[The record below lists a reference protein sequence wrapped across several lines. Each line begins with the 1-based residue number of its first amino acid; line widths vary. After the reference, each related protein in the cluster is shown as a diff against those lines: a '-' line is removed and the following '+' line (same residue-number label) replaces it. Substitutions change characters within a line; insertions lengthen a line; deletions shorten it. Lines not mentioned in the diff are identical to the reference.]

1 MAKLIFTSRYIRD
14 APPEHLQNYVRYI
27 STREGVEKADESKKN
42 LPATSAQKDLIR
54 QLLKDMPESKDMLEY
69 EDYCRCSTIGNA
81 SEFIT
86 QAMERNLDMAAMK
99 ENYVDYLANRPRVER
114 IGEHGLFTDA
124 GRPVILSE
132 VQKEVSGHKGPVWT
146 HVVSLRREDAA
157 RLGYDSAREWMALLR
172 SKRAML
178 SRHMKIDSAD
188 LRWYAAFHNEGHHPH
203 VHLMVYSAKDNDG
216 FLTKAGIEAMR
227 SELAHDIFR
236 QDFAQIYEGQN
247 LARSSLKEKAAERMC
262 LLTDGMLQGVCENP
276 VIGEKLQQLS
286 GRLKNTGGKKV
297 YGYLKAD
304 VKRLVDQIV
313 DELVKDPAV
322 SEAYR
327 AWGEWQD
334 QIRLAYSSKA
344 PPLPPLSSQK
354 QLKSIKNMVIAEALK
369 LGGHHFLSETSGQE
383 RNRAEVRLDE
393 LEGERISDGSEEIE
407 ETEIE
412 TKAEAKI
419 EAETEPD
426 PADVGSMLEAEE
438 FLSEPEA
445 DVPVPFEAEEK
456 NSAKA
461 EWSRQYKL
469 ARSYLY
475 GSKKVPQDFQEAM
488 RLFCQEAERGNA
500 LAMYD
505 LGRMWADGLGVEADP
520 DAAREWYRKALN
532 AFLSAEKELPERK
545 KTYLQYRIGKMYLAG
560 LGTEQD
566 YETAALWLERAA
578 EKSHKCAQYTLAGLY
593 AKGQGVEKDLKHA
606 FELYHA
612 SAIQGNPYASYEMA
626 KMFRDGTGTKKS
638 AVQAEEHFQD
648 AFSGFQVLE
657 EQSHDDKLQYRLGQM
672 LYQGIGTER
681 DEEEAVRY
689 WQQAA
694 KLGNVNAQYALGKFW
709 LDTGTGDV
717 QQAAAWLE
725 KAANEGNTSAQYV
738 LAKLY
743 LEGCLGEK
751 DVEKAGKLFQ
761 KAAEQGN
768 GFAAYRLGRLYL
780 EGEEIPKDMVAAVR
794 WLTEAAEQELPSAQ
808 YTLGCLYL
816 KGEEIPKDMGK
827 AVAWLRKAAL
837 QGNEYAQYRLGS
849 LYLLGEDVPQDL
861 EEAIRWL
868 ELSADQGNQY
878 AQYALGKLFLY
889 GQPGMLRDKEKAVL
903 FLEASA
909 AQGNIYAQFLLE
921 NLDSFRDPDLILA
934 ATRLMHHLSRIF
946 QEDYRKASGGSGM
959 GHIDRRRRQK
969 LQEKRMAQGHRKD
982 DHEPQQSM

>member
-86 QAMERNLDMAAMK
+86 QVMERNLDMAAMK

-188 LRWYAAFHNEGHHPH
+188 LRWYAAFRNEGHHPH

-236 QDFAQIYEGQN
+236 QDFAQIYEEQN
-247 LARSSLKEKAAERMC
+247 LARSSLKKKAAERMC
-262 LLTDGMLQGVCENP
+262 LLADGMLQGVCESTI
-276 VIGEKLQQLS
+276 IGEKLQQLS
-286 GRLKNTGGKKV
+286 GRLKNTEGKKV

-313 DELVKDPAV
+313 DELAKDPTV

-334 QIRLAYSSKA
+334 QIRLTYSSKA

-369 LGGHHFLSETSGQE
+369 LGGHHFLSESSEQGRIQT
-383 RNRAEVRLDE
+383 EVCLDE
-393 LEGERISDGSEEIE
+393 LVEERIPDGSEEIDGD
-407 ETEIE
+407 TE
-412 TKAEAKI
+412 I
-419 EAETEPD
+419 EAETEVESD
-426 PADVGSMLEAEE
+426 PADAESILEAEE
-438 FLSEPEA
+438 FLSELEP
-445 DVPVPFEAEEK
+445 DVPDLSERDEK

-488 RLFCQEAERGNA
+488 RLFCQEAEQGNA

-520 DAAREWYRKALN
+520 EAAREWYRKALN

-560 LGTEQD
+560 LGTDQD

-578 EKSHKCAQYTLAGLY
+578 EKSHKYAQYTLAGLY
-593 AKGQGVEKDLKHA
+593 AKGQGVERDLKHA
-606 FELYHA
+606 FALYHA
-612 SAIQGNPYASYEMA
+612 SAIQGIP
-626 KMFRDGTGTKKS
+626 
-638 AVQAEEHFQD
+638 VQAPQPFGHLVET
-648 AFSGFQVLE
+648 AQV
-657 EQSHDDKLQYRLGQM
+657 
-672 LYQGIGTER
+672 
-681 DEEEAVRY
+681 
-689 WQQAA
+689 
-694 KLGNVNAQYALGKFW
+694 
-709 LDTGTGDV
+709 
-717 QQAAAWLE
+717 
-725 KAANEGNTSAQYV
+725 
-738 LAKLY
+738 
-743 LEGCLGEK
+743 
-751 DVEKAGKLFQ
+751 
-761 KAAEQGN
+761 
-768 GFAAYRLGRLYL
+768 
-780 EGEEIPKDMVAAVR
+780 
-794 WLTEAAEQELPSAQ
+794 
-808 YTLGCLYL
+808 
-816 KGEEIPKDMGK
+816 
-827 AVAWLRKAAL
+827 
-837 QGNEYAQYRLGS
+837 
-849 LYLLGEDVPQDL
+849 
-861 EEAIRWL
+861 
-868 ELSADQGNQY
+868 
-878 AQYALGKLFLY
+878 
-889 GQPGMLRDKEKAVL
+889 
-903 FLEASA
+903 
-909 AQGNIYAQFLLE
+909 
-921 NLDSFRDPDLILA
+921 FR
-934 ATRLMHHLSRIF
+934 
-946 QEDYRKASGGSGM
+946 
-959 GHIDRRRRQK
+959 
-969 LQEKRMAQGHRKD
+969 RKD
-982 DHEPQQSM
+982 YFPHQTILQFRKF

>member
-14 APPEHLQNYVRYI
+14 APSEHLQNYVRYI
-27 STREGVEKADESKKN
+27 STREGVEKADESKKS
-42 LPATSAQKDLIR
+42 LPTTSAQKDLIR

-69 EDYCRCSTIGNA
+69 EDYRQHATIGNA

-86 QAMERNLDMAAMK
+86 QALERNLDMAAMK

-124 GRPVILSE
+124 GKPVILTE
-132 VQKEVSGHKGPVWT
+132 VQKEVSDHKGPVWT
-146 HVVSLRREDAA
+146 HVISLRREDAA

-172 SKRAML
+172 SKRAMF

-188 LRWYAAFHNEGHHPH
+188 LKWYAAFHNEGHHPH

-262 LLTDGMLQGVCENP
+262 LLADGMLQGVCESTI
-276 VIGEKLQQLS
+276 IGEKLQQLS
-286 GRLKNTGGKKV
+286 GRLKNTRGKKV

-313 DELVKDPAV
+313 DELAKDPTV

-344 PPLPPLSSQK
+344 PPLPALSSQK

-369 LGGHHFLSETSGQE
+369 LGGHHFLSETSRQE
-383 RNRAEVRLDE
+383 RTQAEIRLDE
-393 LEGERISDGSEEIE
+393 LEGERVPDGSEEIE
-407 ETEIE
+407 GSEIKMEAEIE
-412 TKAEAKI
+412 S
-419 EAETEPD
+419 ETEPV
-426 PADVGSMLEAEE
+426 PADAGSMLEAEA
-438 FLSEPEA
+438 FLSEPEP
-445 DVPVPFEAEEK
+445 DVSDPSEGVEK
-456 NSAKA
+456 TSVKA

-488 RLFCQEAERGNA
+488 RLFRQEAEQGNA
-500 LAMYD
+500 FAMYD

-520 DAAREWYRKALN
+520 DAAKEWYLKALD
-532 AFLSAEKELPERK
+532 AFLSAEKKLPERK

-560 LGTEQD
+560 LGTDQS
-566 YETAALWLERAA
+566 YETAALWLDLAA
-578 EKSHKCAQYTLAGLY
+578 EKSHKYAQYTLAGLY
-593 AKGQGVEKDLKHA
+593 AKGQGVERDLKHA
-606 FELYHA
+606 FALYHA
-612 SAIQGNPYASYEMA
+612 SAIQGNPYASYELA
-626 KMFRDGTGTKKS
+626 KMFRDGTGTVKL
-638 AVQAEEHFQD
+638 AEQAEEHFQD

-717 QQAAAWLE
+717 HQAAEWLE
-725 KAANEGNTSAQYV
+725 KAADAGNTSAQYV
-738 LAKLY
+738 IAKFY
-743 LEGCLGEK
+743 LEGRLGET
-751 DVEKAGKLFQ
+751 DAEKAVELFQ

-780 EGEEIPKDMVAAVR
+780 EGEEIPKDMAAAVR
-794 WLTEAAEQELPSAQ
+794 WLTEAAEQGLPFAQ

-816 KGEEIPKDMGK
+816 KGEEIPKDTGK
-827 AVAWLRKAAL
+827 AVTWLRQAAL

-861 EEAIRWL
+861 EEAVRWL

-909 AQGNIYAQFLLE
+909 AQGNIYAWFLLE

-946 QEDYRKASGGSGM
+946 QEDHRKASGGSGM
-959 GHIDRRRRQK
+959 GHIDRRRRRK